1 MLSSNV
7 RRRDLAKPKRKVSAQ
22 RGGKKGSTFLEV
34 VTDTGRLER
43 GVEDGRE
50 LYIMPKG
57 N

>member
-1 MLSSNV
+1 MLSSDV
-7 RRRDLAKPKRKVSAQ
+7 RRRDHAKPKRKVSAQ
-22 RGGKKGSTFLEV
+22 RGGKNRSTFLEV